1 MKGKNT
7 KIILSVLI
15 LALMVVGFVG
25 FTSFFK
31 GEEGEKTITISI
43 FNEVENNEIMESTEF
58 NTKAITLGDFL
69 EENSSHLKVIM
80 SDSQYGRFLEGL
92 MDLNTES
99 MMDGPWWMYSY
110 ESKSQDV
117 FMEVG
122 NAPGVDS
129 LGLFDGDKIN
139 FVFTKDM
146 GF

>member
-58 NTKAITLGDFL
+58 NKKSITLGDFL
-69 EENSSHLKVIM
+69 EENRSHLKEIM
-80 SDSQYGRFLEGL
+80 SDSKNLRFL
-92 MDLNTES
+92 
-99 MMDGPWWMYSY
+99 
-110 ESKSQDV
+110 
-117 FMEVG
+117 
-122 NAPGVDS
+122 
-129 LGLFDGDKIN
+129 
-139 FVFTKDM
+139 
-146 GF
+146 